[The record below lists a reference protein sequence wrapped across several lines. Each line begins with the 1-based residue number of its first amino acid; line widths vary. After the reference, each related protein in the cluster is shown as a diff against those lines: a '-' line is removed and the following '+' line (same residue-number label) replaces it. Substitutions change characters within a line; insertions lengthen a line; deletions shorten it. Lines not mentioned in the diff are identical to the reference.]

1 MRARAAV
8 WCALASHLAALRG
21 SPVHLPFALPAID
34 ALWKLSALLFL
45 DAATLSVWS
54 TPLLLFA
61 SKRFEPWQVALA
73 GGGASAVGSV
83 FQLMVFRWMLAHE
96 RAWMRPFLP
105 SRDWITAT
113 LAKYPNASFMAIAIA
128 RATPVPDAPLKLA
141 AAVARYPL
149 PRYFAAVVL
158 GALPYTFALASL
170 GKHLSLPPWLLLA
183 IVAVLAASVVVDR
196 IRAAARGSADAAA

>member
-1 MRARAAV
+1 M
-8 WCALASHLAALRG
+8 
-21 SPVHLPFALPAID
+21 HLPFTLPAID
-34 ALWKLSALLFL
+34 TLWKLCGLLFV

-61 SKRFEPWQVALA
+61 AKRFEPWQVALA

-83 FQLMVFRWMLAHE
+83 LQLVAFRWMLAHE

-113 LAKYPNASFMAIAIA
+113 LARYPNASFLAIAIA

-149 PRYFAAVVL
+149 PRYFAAVLL
-158 GALPYTFALASL
+158 GALPYSFALASL
-170 GKHLSLPPWLLLA
+170 GQHLTLPPWLVFA
-183 IVAVLAASVVVDR
+183 IIAVLAGGVVIDR
-196 IRAAARGSADAAA
+196 IRAAARGGTNAAA